1 MRRAGSAVAALC
13 LGVSCAPSA
22 LLADEALDVRVEAS
36 VTADNNITRSRGA
49 GNKLGDTIYNL
60 NVGKGGVFPL
70 GQHTRLT
77 LLGTAG
83 LEAFGRHSGL
93 SRAFLG
99 VQGELQYRSS
109 GEFDAPTFGIFG
121 RAAAD
126 FYESRLRD
134 GYRYSA
140 GVRMLQPLTDR
151 IEASGALACNVRD
164 GRDSVFDNKD
174 YSAKLNFDYAVSSR
188 GALYLSGEYRRG
200 QTVTTAR
207 SDPAANVIEAEV
219 RDDAFSDVA
228 RQAYRLK
235 AKTEIATLGY
245 SHGLGGDQ
253 SVDLSLR
260 WVRSTVLPQPGS
272 VGGGETIRYYDTQV
286 TAAYLIRF

>member
-1 MRRAGSAVAALC
+1 MRRAGNAVAALC

-22 LLADEALDVRVEAS
+22 LLAEEALDIGVDAS
-36 VTADNNITRSRGA
+36 VTADNNVARSRGE
-49 GNKLGDTIYNL
+49 GNRLSDVIYNL
-60 NVGKGGVFPL
+60 SAGKRYVIPL
-70 GQHTRLT
+70 SRNSRLS
-77 LLGTAG
+77 LLGSAG
-83 LEAFGRHSGL
+83 AEVFNRYSGL
-93 SRAFLG
+93 SRVFLG
-99 VQGELQYRSS
+99 IQGELQYRSS

-126 FYESRLRD
+126 LYESRLRD

-140 GVRMLQPLTDR
+140 GVRILQPLTDR
-151 IEASGALACNVRD
+151 IEAFGALAYNVRD
-164 GRDSVFDNKD
+164 GRDRVFDNRD
-174 YSAKLNFDYAVSSR
+174 YSARLNFDYAVSSR

-200 QTVTTAR
+200 QTVSTAR
-207 SDPAANVIEAEV
+207 SDPAPNVIEAEV

-253 SVDLSLR
+253 SVDFSLR
-260 WVRSTVLPQPGS
+260 WVRSTVLPQPA
-272 VGGGETIRYYDTQV
+272 GGGETIRYYDTQATV
-286 TAAYLIRF
+286 AYLIRF